1 MKEMSDWRETMS
13 ARNAAAKK
21 REYRRFDEL
30 RKEIDSDDERRARAD
45 TAYREGLRQ
54 VIAHGLGELRQMRET
69 TQVELAQALDVG
81 QPRISRLER
90 GSDVLL
96 STVAAYVEAL
106 GGHLEIAAVFDDE
119 RVSVDL
125 TR

>member
-1 MKEMSDWRETMS
+1 MS

-21 REYRRFDEL
+21 RDYRRFDEL
-30 RKEIDSDDERRARAD
+30 RKEIDSDAERRARVD
-45 TAYREGLRQ
+45 TAYREGLRE
-54 VIAHGLGELRQMRET
+54 VIVHGLGALRQMRET

-90 GSDVLL
+90 GGDVLL

>member
-1 MKEMSDWRETMS
+1 MS
-13 ARNAAAKK
+13 AKNAAAEK
-21 REYRRFDEL
+21 RRYRRFDEL
-30 RKEIDSDDERRARAD
+30 REEIDGDTERRARAD
-45 TAYREGLRQ
+45 TAYREGLRE
-54 VIAHGLGELRQMRET
+54 VIAQSLGELRQMREV

-90 GSDVLL
+90 GGDVLL

-119 RVSVDL
+119 RVSVNL
-125 TR
+125 KR

>member
-1 MKEMSDWRETMS
+1 
-13 ARNAAAKK
+13 
-21 REYRRFDEL
+21 
-30 RKEIDSDDERRARAD
+30 
-45 TAYREGLRQ
+45 
-54 VIAHGLGELRQMRET
+54 MRET

-90 GSDVLL
+90 GGDVLL

-125 TR
+125 TH